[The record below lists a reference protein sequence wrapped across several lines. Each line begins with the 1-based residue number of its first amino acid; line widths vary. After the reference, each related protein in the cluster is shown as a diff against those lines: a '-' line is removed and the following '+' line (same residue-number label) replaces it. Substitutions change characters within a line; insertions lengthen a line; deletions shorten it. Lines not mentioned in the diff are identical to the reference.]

1 MEKKAKAGRGDM
13 MTAAQ
18 MAKEWG
24 VPAADVKRR
33 LKEAG
38 VNPDAVRCGCSYY
51 SRAKASDLR
60 KKLKI

>member
-1 MEKKAKAGRGDM
+1 MEKKAKAGKGDM

-24 VPAADVKRR
+24 VPAADLKRR
-33 LKEAG
+33 LKESG
-38 VNPDAVRCGCSYY
+38 IQPDQVRCGCSYY
-51 SRAKASDLR
+51 SRAKLGELR